1 MKNNSVLFYMCSLI
15 EFIGRQRKL
24 KRAEL
29 VKLLGEKTIEHIN
42 GLRMYFTVNRLK
54 NCRGRYNGC
63 NGNLSCLC
71 GQI

>member
-29 VKLLGEKTIEHIN
+29 IKLLGEKTIEHI
-42 GLRMYFTVNRLK
+42 
-54 NCRGRYNGC
+54 
-63 NGNLSCLC
+63 
-71 GQI
+71 